1 MTEIYRSLIIEG
13 KGGIKMHPFNA
24 GRTPESGITR
34 DTIQTTFNVKNGC
47 LNVYSIPNLIT
58 LQSIQSIIAE
68 IQYLFKHHTSAIS
81 FFRQTIRSSLANQKQ
96 SYNQAIQTNS
106 FQIDQT

>member
-1 MTEIYRSLIIEG
+1 
-13 KGGIKMHPFNA
+13 MHPFNA

-34 DTIQTTFNVKNGC
+34 HTIQTTFNVKNGC

-68 IQYLFKHHTSAIS
+68 IQYPFRASNIIQYLSRAIS
-81 FFRQTIRSSLANQKQ
+81 RLLSLIQSETKPQSSHTNQ
-96 SYNQAIQTNS
+96 
-106 FQIDQT
+106 